1 MLGAQHDRK
10 SGYSMAKAT
19 TGRARKSAGKKF
31 KIRSWRESRARRRA
45 RVATIVQR
53 LHRDYPD
60 ADCALTYS
68 SPWELL
74 VATIL
79 SAQCTDERVNQET
92 PALFARYPTIEAMAA
107 AGQEEMEEM
116 VRRTGFFRNKARAI
130 REAAAA
136 IVNDFG
142 GELPRDLDDLLTLR
156 GVARKTANVV
166 LGTAFNVPSGVVV
179 DTHIG
184 RLSQRLGFTRE
195 TGPEKIEQAL
205 IDLLE
210 QDEWI
215 FTGHALI
222 WHGRRVCDARKPDCP
237 ACQLRDLCPSSTA
250 TE

>member
-1 MLGAQHDRK
+1 MASPRK
-10 SGYSMAKAT
+10 A
-19 TGRARKSAGKKF
+19 ARKSKPAKF
-31 KIRSWRESRARRRA
+31 KIRSWRESKAKRRA
-45 RVATIVQR
+45 RVAAIVER

-92 PALFARYPTIEAMAA
+92 PALFARYPTIAAMAA
-107 AGQEEMEEM
+107 AGPEEMEAM

-136 IVNDFG
+136 IVEDFDG
-142 GELPRDLDDLLTLR
+142 DLPRDIDALITLR

-166 LGTAFNVPSGVVV
+166 LGTAFGIPSGVVV

-184 RLSQRLGFTRE
+184 RLSQRLGFTKE
-195 TGPEKIEQAL
+195 TDPGKIEKAL

-222 WHGRRVCDARKPDCP
+222 WHGRRVCDARKPDCA

-250 TE
+250 TD